1 MQELSNIAAHS
12 IHNHVYHLQK
22 PDYAREVT
30 EASKKSFV
38 MVLLTSSLGTNPESG
53 LLIAL
58 WRELSGR
65 FGDVKFCQMRADL
78 CIERYP
84 DRNTPTVLIY
94 KDGDIR
100 RQLVTLKEMEGQ
112 STTMQDFEK
121 LLLELGAVN
130 HNDSRLQHRG
140 NLGTAYQTLGGVK
153 NSTLVNGLADEDSDY
168 D

>member
-1 MQELSNIAAHS
+1 MQQLSDIAAHS
-12 IHNHVYHLQK
+12 TYNQVYHLQK
-22 PDYAREVT
+22 PDYAKEVT

-38 MVLLTSSLGTNPESG
+38 MVLLTSSLGTNTESG
-53 LLIAL
+53 LLISF
-58 WRELSGR
+58 WRELSDR

-78 CIERYP
+78 CIEHYP
-84 DRNTPTVLIY
+84 ERNTPTVLVY

-100 RQLVTLKEMEGQ
+100 RQLVTLKGMRGQ
-112 STTMQDFEK
+112 LTTMQDFEK

-140 NLGTAYQTLGGVK
+140 NLEAPNHPLSGTKSSILA
-153 NSTLVNGLADEDSDY
+153 NSLAEEDSDY